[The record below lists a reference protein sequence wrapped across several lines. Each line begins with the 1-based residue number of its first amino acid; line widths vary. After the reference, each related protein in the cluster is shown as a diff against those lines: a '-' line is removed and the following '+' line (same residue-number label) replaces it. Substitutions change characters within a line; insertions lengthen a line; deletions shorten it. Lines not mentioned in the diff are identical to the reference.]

1 MDAENNNNEG
11 NGSNLL
17 LAKGLSSGYGGM
29 QVLTN
34 VDLQVSRGEMVV
46 LLGANGSG
54 KTTLLKA
61 LMSLIPLYGGTITFR
76 GRDVTKLRT
85 DQKARLGL
93 AYMSEFAVFP
103 DLSID
108 ENLSMGGY
116 RLSKMLVKERKQ
128 ELYAA
133 FPMLS
138 GRKNHLATSLS
149 GGQRKMLGFAKALMF
164 RPELLLLD
172 EPSAGL
178 APRIVTEMIEM
189 MRLFHE
195 REGVTMLIAEQNILF
210 MNAASR
216 GYVLENGRVV
226 AKGTVQE
233 LERNDLVRQA
243 YLGITQH

>member
-1 MDAENNNNEG
+1 LAVENKEG
-11 NGSNLL
+11 NGADLL
-17 LAKGLSSGYGGM
+17 IAKGVTSGYGGM
-29 QVLTN
+29 QVLTD
-34 VDLQVSRGEMVV
+34 VDLQVFRGEIIV

-61 LMSLIPLYGGTITFR
+61 LMSLIPLYRGMIAFR

-116 RLSKMLVKERKQ
+116 RLSKTLVKERKQ

-133 FPMLS
+133 FPVLS
-138 GRKNHLATSLS
+138 ERKSHLATSLS

-210 MNAASR
+210 MSAASR

-233 LERNDLVRQA
+233 LERNDLVKQA

>member
-1 MDAENNNNEG
+1 MAAANDG
-11 NGSNLL
+11 LNGSDILVAEG
-17 LAKGLSSGYGGM
+17 LASGYGGM
-29 QVLTN
+29 QVLSD
-34 VDLQVSRGEMVV
+34 VDLRISRGEMVV

-54 KTTLLKA
+54 KTTLLRA
-61 LMSLIPLYGGTITFR
+61 LMSLVPLYGGTIAFR
-76 GRDVTKLRT
+76 GRDVTRLRT

-116 RLSKMLVKERKQ
+116 RLPAAMVKDRKK

-133 FPMLS
+133 FPVLS
-138 GRKNHLATSLS
+138 GRKSHLAASLS

-178 APRIVTEMIEM
+178 APRIVTEMIET

-195 REGVTMLIAEQNILF
+195 REGVAMLIAEQNILF
-210 MNAASR
+210 MTAASR

-226 AKGTVQE
+226 AKGPVQD

-243 YLGITQH
+243 YLGIARA